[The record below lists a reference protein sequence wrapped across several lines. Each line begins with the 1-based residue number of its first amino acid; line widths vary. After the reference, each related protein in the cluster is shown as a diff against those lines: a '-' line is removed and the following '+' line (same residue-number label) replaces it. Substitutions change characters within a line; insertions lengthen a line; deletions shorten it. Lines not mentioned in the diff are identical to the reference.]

1 MKAAAFSDSDW
12 LLHWNSSGP
21 SLLAR
26 KWSSLHP
33 HIALSSVETATGLR
47 FLVPASGEMGEVGG
61 SGKEGMGEIMRA
73 TGALEIAGDKE
84 CERSHDPILTPPTD
98 DEIRRLWNEMYNSQ
112 YWYWFQ
118 QWREERRGEV
128 EKEEEVEEV
137 ADQDCVEEVCDG
149 GGCGEG
155 ECEDEEMGDGGD
167 EGEDDEVGDNGKSTS
182 ITTCTCFSSMNTTVV
197 KTFMNIIR
205 KYQMLSAG
213 MTGGCF
219 LVAMGFWVPCVLNVC
234 VWGTF
239 TFTSSVCGF
248 FTCRQHG
255 S

>member
-26 KWSSLHP
+26 KWSSLYP
-33 HIALSSVETATGLR
+33 HISLSSVETATGVR
-47 FLVPASGEMGEVGG
+47 FLVPVSGEMGEVGEVGEVGG

-128 EKEEEVEEV
+128 EKVEVEEEEEVEEV

-155 ECEDEEMGDGGD
+155 GCEDEEMGDGGD
-167 EGEDDEVGDNGKSTS
+167 EGDEDNEVGDNGKNTS
-182 ITTCTCFSSMNTTVV
+182 ITTCFSSMNTTVV
-197 KTFMNIIR
+197 KTFMNII
-205 KYQMLSAG
+205 
-213 MTGGCF
+213 
-219 LVAMGFWVPCVLNVC
+219 
-234 VWGTF
+234 
-239 TFTSSVCGF
+239 
-248 FTCRQHG
+248 
-255 S
+255 

>member
-26 KWSSLHP
+26 KWSSLYP
-33 HIALSSVETATGLR
+33 HISLSSVETATGLM
-47 FLVPASGEMGEVGG
+47 FLVPASGEVGEVGEVGG

-84 CERSHDPILTPPTD
+84 CERSHDPILTLPTD

-128 EKEEEVEEV
+128 EVEKEEEEEVEEV
-137 ADQDCVEEVCDG
+137 ADQDCVEEDEVCDG

-155 ECEDEEMGDGGD
+155 ECEDEMGDGGD

-182 ITTCTCFSSMNTTVV
+182 ITTCTCFSNMNTTVV

-205 KYQMLSAG
+205 KYQLG
-213 MTGGCF
+213 
-219 LVAMGFWVPCVLNVC
+219 
-234 VWGTF
+234 
-239 TFTSSVCGF
+239 
-248 FTCRQHG
+248 
-255 S
+255 